1 MSPSGG
7 PVQYDRRP
15 QSEIETEAPSQS
27 GHDVFTSMG
36 AGEEAHFG
44 RDLECEGPQIWC
56 PPNDGLEQH
65 LVDLEL
71 ASRTRDVSNQDILYE
86 QLAHVFA
93 YGQGDR
99 TLLAEWGWVVD
110 ERLSVD
116 NDPVSGFAM
125 MVFRVA
131 PAVLADPLERRR
143 VEEIHGRRIV
153 PVVAFRGT
161 DICVEDLLG
170 ADTDPAGIGVTQFET
185 WRPQVEAA
193 IGSCG
198 RPDVTGHS
206 LGGALA
212 QLAAARVGGIG
223 RIVTFQAPGIST
235 EDAASIDAD
244 VEATHFRVEGDL
256 VTTAGEA
263 MASGTIVRFDLAG
276 FDTVDAHVASPLV
289 ELAATRGTIPGV
301 GEDIDTSAIVDVHV
315 GTTEDTPQS
324 TPAEGVRREFGEIVR
339 SIPRNLLLATMCPT
353 LAAVLV
359 GFDLRHLAAQ
369 LILAF
374 YDMGATIGL
383 SSEGLAELFERVLT
397 DAGVDHETAHPLGG
411 TLGGLVWSL
420 VVGLPSPSTAKA
432 A

>member
-15 QSEIETEAPSQS
+15 QSEVETEAPSQS

-110 ERLSVD
+110 ESLSVD

-185 WRPQVEAA
+185 WRPQIEAA

-223 RIVTFQAPGIST
+223 RLVTFQAPGIST

-263 MASGTIVRFDLAG
+263 MAAGTIVRFDLAG
-276 FDTVDAHVASPLV
+276 SIRSTPMSPCRSSSWPRPAGRSPAS
-289 ELAATRGTIPGV
+289 ARTSTRAPSSTC
-301 GEDIDTSAIVDVHV
+301 TSARPRTH
-315 GTTEDTPQS
+315 
-324 TPAEGVRREFGEIVR
+324 RRAR
-339 SIPRNLLLATMCPT
+339 RPRGC
-353 LAAVLV
+353 
-359 GFDLRHLAAQ
+359 G
-369 LILAF
+369 
-374 YDMGATIGL
+374 G
-383 SSEGLAELFERVLT
+383 SSERSCARSRATCSSRRCFRRSQPCSSGST
-397 DAGVDHETAHPLGG
+397 SG
-411 TLGGLVWSL
+411 TSRR
-420 VVGLPSPSTAKA
+420 S
-432 A
+432 